1 MASAVMTEPSRD
13 LAVQEMVPI
22 GPLTTYRVGGSARVA
37 ITARRVQDL
46 VAAGR
51 YAAAHGL
58 PVLVVGRGSNLL
70 VADDPA
76 PGVAG
81 FDGLA
86 VILDATD
93 ETDGGLG
100 AIAIDA
106 GEDDAG
112 EDDAGEDDA
121 GEDGAGEDGAGED
134 DAAEGGAGER
144 VVEVTAGAMVSLPVL
159 ARRTVAA
166 GLAGFEWAVGVPGSV
181 GGGVRMNA
189 GGHGSDVAAALQSVL
204 LVDLT
209 TGDAGERPA
218 ASLGLRFRGSALT
231 DTDAVAR
238 ATFRLVRGD
247 RAAGEEELAGIVR
260 WRREHQPG
268 GQNAGSVFVNP
279 RPDSAGRL
287 IDSLGRPDAQ
297 APQAEV
303 SPKHANF
310 IVADPRGR
318 AGDVVALMREVRRR
332 VQAATGVLLRS
343 EIRLA
348 GAHHL
353 VTDEP
358 PFDIGVGYVTDE
370 AEARSRAE
378 HEEHP

>member
-93 ETDGGLG
+93 ETVGGLG
-100 AIAIDA
+100 AIAID
-106 GEDDAG
+106 
-112 EDDAGEDDA
+112 
-121 GEDGAGEDGAGED
+121 AGEDGAGED

-287 IDSLGRPDAQ
+287 IDSLGLRGLRIGS
-297 APQAEV
+297 AEV

-310 IVADPRGR
+310 IVADPGGR